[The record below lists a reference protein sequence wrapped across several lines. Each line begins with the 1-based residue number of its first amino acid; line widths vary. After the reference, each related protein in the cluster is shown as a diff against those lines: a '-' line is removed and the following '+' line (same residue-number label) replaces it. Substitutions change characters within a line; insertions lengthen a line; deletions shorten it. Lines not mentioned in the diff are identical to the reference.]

1 MLNFNW
7 IKKLVLLGFIIGYT
21 QAEYASQYDSRYD
34 SRYNQNTNS
43 GAGYDQKQNDDDPVL
58 DQSVQNLGA
67 IFDGFFNLS
76 SIDSE
81 NRRFVD
87 NARSTLNIAV
97 VYYALKNNN
106 SDKSADMLDVYYSRG
121 ISKDRSSRRLT
132 VSNNDFAKILT
143 NYAARLDFK
152 DANNQKRFV
161 AVKQLVQTTVGDDV
175 WAQIN
180 SALDPKL
187 QDGSD
192 LFDQNLKIASNDN
205 RAVRFMNILTQ
216 LNKSYDFDTVKAFF
230 KATKDNTND
239 YFMYQILYNLKASN
253 SAMASVSDKLYAKYF
268 TNGKPEAVADFK
280 ITKDMYA
287 KIITDFAKTLNLND
301 DKQKTLFKGVKAI
314 VAKAFGDKKWKIIHD
329 ALDPSLQDNT
339 DADDKQ
345 LNQVPD
351 HLKNFV
357 TLFKNFY
364 TANGYEPTK
373 KFLAILQKDSSDYF
387 VYKLLYLAQ
396 LTDDKTQEDVSKK
409 LQKHFFKDVKPQAD
423 DSVKIN
429 QDFYVKVI
437 TDYAATLDLTDAN
450 QQKTF
455 NDFKANMSKTLG
467 NDTWKK
473 IQAGLDPSLRDKVAD
488 TLFGSAFSSQSL
500 DLKDLKNLIN
510 NGQTDPLRLKAQ
522 FIIDLENLLLDQQNY
537 TQADGTKKLSG
548 SFSQLT
554 DQYKQ
559 LLSKAQVDASFL
571 ADVQKNFATSMA
583 QDTPLITGDLVDL
596 FTQSLGKNPQMLMNF
611 QAGYRVDI
619 QATLNAAATG
629 EPATF
634 DVNGLLLLCVQ
645 VLAKLEA
652 TPNADNTPI
661 SIDDFSKKYPTA
673 LNQVAIMLK
682 NRGNIDVIVKDL
694 YTRIQQMLP
703 KYNAQIV
710 FAANVFALL
719 DTLGFSDQQK
729 TVVAQKLAQIL
740 ASKNVNANDVNAYI
754 IKRKKTADAL
764 ISLNQVDPQKIIKAI
779 AVQTNSDTSTPSK
792 PTDAATNATSFLQ
805 SAVSNLLGKF
815 TG

>member
-1 MLNFNW
+1 MINFIWKKRLILLN
-7 IKKLVLLGFIIGYT
+7 LIIGYL
-21 QAEYASQYDSRYD
+21 QFCDYSLYASS
-34 SRYNQNTNS
+34 SNQQN
-43 GAGYDQKQNDDDPVL
+43 GYYQNQQNDDIEL

-67 IFDGFFNLS
+67 IFDGFFNS
-76 SIDSE
+76 SSSDLE
-81 NRRFVD
+81 NRRFVEM
-87 NARSTLNIAV
+87 AKRTLSISV

-106 SDKSADMLDVYYSRG
+106 SDKSGDMLDVFYPRG
-121 ISKDRSSRRLT
+121 ISKGRQSRRLT
-132 VSNNDFAKILT
+132 ISNNDFAKILT
-143 NYAARLDFK
+143 NYASQLDLK

-205 RAVRFMNILTQ
+205 RAARFMNILTQ

-239 YFMYQILYNLKASN
+239 YFMYQVLYNLKNANGS
-253 SAMASVSDKLYAKYF
+253 MASVSDKLYAKYF
-268 TNGKPEAVADFK
+268 TNGKPEVVADFK

-287 KIITDFAKTLNLND
+287 KIITDFAKTLDLND
-301 DKQKTLFKGVKAI
+301 DKQKALFKGVKAI

-364 TANGYEPTK
+364 TANDYESTK
-373 KFLAILQKDSSDYF
+373 KFLAILQKDTSDYF
-387 VYKLLYLAQ
+387 VYKLLYLAK
-396 LTDDKTQEDVSKK
+396 LTNDKTQEDISAK
-409 LQKHFFKDVKPQAD
+409 LQKHFFKNGKPQAD

-429 QDFYVKVI
+429 QDFYVKLI
-437 TDYAATLDLTDAN
+437 TDYAASLDLTDAN
-450 QQKTF
+450 QQKMF
-455 NDFKANMSKTLG
+455 NDFKSNMSKTLG
-467 NDTWKK
+467 ADAWKK
-473 IQAGLDPSLRDKVAD
+473 IQTGLDPSLRDKVED
-488 TLFGSAFSSQSL
+488 TLFGNAFSSQSL
-500 DLKDLKNLIN
+500 DLKDLKNLISN
-510 NGQTDPLRLKAQ
+510 SQTDPLRLKAQ
-522 FIIDLENLLLDQQNY
+522 FIIDLENLLIDQQNY
-537 TQADGTKKLSG
+537 TQADGTKKLNAN
-548 SFSQLT
+548 FKNLT
-554 DQYKQ
+554 DQYNQ
-559 LLSKAQVDASFL
+559 LLNNAKIDTSFL
-571 ADVQKNFATSMA
+571 ADIQKNFSALIA
-583 QDTPLITGDLVDL
+583 QDTPLISGDLLDFL
-596 FTQSLGKNPQMLMNF
+596 TQNSAKNPQFLMNF
-611 QAGYRVDI
+611 QAGYRVNIDETFNL
-619 QATLNAAATG
+619 AKTG
-629 EPATF
+629 APATF

-652 TPNADNTPI
+652 TRNADNTPI
-661 SIDDFSKKYPTA
+661 SINDFAQKYPEV
-673 LNQVAIMLK
+673 LNKIAEVLT
-682 NRGNIDVIVKDL
+682 NRGNIGVIVKDL

-754 IKRKKTADAL
+754 LKRKKTADAL
-764 ISLNQVDPQKIIKAI
+764 ISLNQVDLQKTIKAI
-779 AVQTNSDTSTPSK
+779 AVQTNSDTSTPSTPST
-792 PTDAATNATSFLQ
+792 PTDAATNKATGFLQ
-805 SAVSNLLGKF
+805 NAVNNLFGKF
-815 TG
+815 SG